1 MTKVQVK
8 SGVCGFEAQI
18 VVRKTEKRKVTVSVS
33 SDCQQIGCLAKEL
46 PELSMMEVLKSPIHQ
61 NPVYEKAGQCGL
73 HTSCPVPS
81 GVLKAAE
88 AELGLALKRDAAI
101 EFQEKD

>member
-1 MTKVQVK
+1 MTRVRVK

-18 VVRKTEKRKVTVSVS
+18 DVHKTEKSKVTISLS
-33 SDCQQIGCLAKEL
+33 SNCQQIGCLAKEL
-46 PELSMMEVLKSPIHQ
+46 TDLTMMEVLKPPIYK

-73 HTSCPVPS
+73 HNSCPVPS

-88 AELGLALKRDAAI
+88 VELGLALKKDAVI
-101 EFQEKD
+101 EFHEKD